1 MANVMD
7 GKICMITDDQID
19 KIVDRL
25 YQKIMEAR
33 NTPSEIGETCNKNDA
48 AKLLGVT
55 RCTVYN
61 MIKDGRIRATS
72 DGRRVVTQSI
82 DEYKNMIEKDHNS
95 LKKQRRGQRSY
106 V

>member
-7 GKICMITDDQID
+7 GKICMITDDHID

-61 MIKDGRIRATS
+61 MIKDGRLRVTT

-82 DEYKNMIEKDHNS
+82 DAYKNMSEKDPDGI
-95 LKKQRRGQRSY
+95 KKQRRGRKSY

>member
-1 MANVMD
+1 MVGVMD
-7 GKICMITDDQID
+7 GRICMITDDQID
-19 KIVDRL
+19 QIVDRL
-25 YQKIMEAR
+25 YQRVLEAR
-33 NTPSEIGETCNKNDA
+33 RTPNEIGETCNKNDA

-61 MIKDGRIRATS
+61 MIKDGRIRTTS

-82 DEYKNMIEKDHNS
+82 DEYKNKVEKDPNS
-95 LKKQRRGQRSY
+95 FKKQRRGRRSY

>member
-7 GKICMITDDQID
+7 GKICMITDDHID

-33 NTPSEIGETCNKNDA
+33 NTPSEIGETCNKNKA
-48 AKLLGVT
+48 AELLGVT

-61 MIKDGRIRATS
+61 MIKDGRLRVTT

-82 DEYKNMIEKDHNS
+82 DEYKNMNEKDPDGI
-95 LKKQRRGQRSY
+95 KKQRRGRKSY

>member
-1 MANVMD
+1 MANVVD
-7 GKICMITDDQID
+7 GKICLITDDQID

-33 NTPSEIGETCNKNDA
+33 NTPGEIGETCNKNDA

-95 LKKQRRGQRSY
+95 SKKQRRGQRSY

>member
-1 MANVMD
+1 
-7 GKICMITDDQID
+7 
-19 KIVDRL
+19 
-25 YQKIMEAR
+25 MEAR

-55 RCTVYN
+55 RCTIYN

>member
-1 MANVMD
+1 MANVVD

-25 YQKIMEAR
+25 YQKIMDAR
-33 NTPSEIGETCNKNDA
+33 RTTSEFGETCNKKDA

-72 DGRRVVTQSI
+72 DGRRVVTESI
-82 DEYKNMIEKDHNS
+82 DEYKNKIEKESDS
-95 LKKQRRGQRSY
+95 CKRDRKGRKSY

>member
-61 MIKDGRIRATS
+61 MIKDGRLRVTT

-82 DEYKNMIEKDHNS
+82 DEYKNMNEKDPDGI
-95 LKKQRRGQRSY
+95 KKQRRGRKSY

>member
-1 MANVMD
+1 MVEVMD

-19 KIVDRL
+19 KIADIL
-25 YQKIMEAR
+25 YQKILEAR
-33 NTPSEIGETCNKNDA
+33 RTPSEIGETCNKNDA

-61 MIKDGRIRATS
+61 MIKDGRIRTTS

-82 DEYKNMIEKDHNS
+82 DEYKKTVKKDPNS
-95 LKKQRRGQRSY
+95 FKKQRRGRRSY

>member
-1 MANVMD
+1 MANVVD
-7 GKICMITDDQID
+7 GKICLITDDQID

-25 YQKIMEAR
+25 YRKIMEAR

-95 LKKQRRGQRSY
+95 FKKQRRGQKSY